1 MRKIILSRLYTTIRS
16 CQEAKLEASLEQSKQ
31 GIAHSGRIRQT
42 LEHVRNRNLNQATFE
57 EKRRI
62 VELLDVKVYPWEDL
76 AGAQLTCAIQ
86 LERVSHQS
94 ISIAS
99 PKL

>member
-1 MRKIILSRLYTTIRS
+1 M
-16 CQEAKLEASLEQSKQ
+16 EASLERLKEDTTYSE
-31 GIAHSGRIRQT
+31 RIRLA
-42 LEHVRNRNLNQATFE
+42 LEQIRDANLNQATFE
-57 EKRRI
+57 EKRRT
-62 VELLDVKVYPWEDL
+62 VELLDVKAYPWDNL

-86 LERVSHQS
+86 VEPVSHQS